1 MSIGS
6 SNIEEKPCG
15 CCFHKG
21 TGFPTHFCDSHEP
34 HRDKFTAAA
43 NDDGPL
49 EIDIDNLRAENA
61 YLKRRVAL
69 LENLDATRLMNA
81 QVLNA
86 LEFVGLNC
94 CRWRAECKCLL
105 DCPGSVVCNTSGLA
119 LVDDNGQPV
128 GERP

>member
-1 MSIGS
+1 MSIGF
-6 SNIEEKPCG
+6 SNIAEKPCG
-15 CCFHKG
+15 CRYDEI
-21 TGFPTHFCDSHEP
+21 TGMFPHFCEIHS
-34 HRDKFTAAA
+34 RDLLAELPF
-43 NDDGPL
+43 
-49 EIDIDNLRAENA
+49 EIDIDKVREQLAAEKALNA
-61 YLKRRVAL
+61 RLTARIAI
-69 LENLDATRLMNA
+69 LESLDATRLMNA